1 MDRVVSYDYP
11 IDNNEEMKMEAVIIE
26 DFAGD
31 STEVSTSVY
40 YDGIVSIDIDL
51 DNLGDGCAL
60 AHYTPDQARKLAEA
74 LILAAD
80 EAEAL

>member
-1 MDRVVSYDYP
+1 MV
-11 IDNNEEMKMEAVIIE
+11 AVIIE

-51 DNLGDGCAL
+51 DNLSDGCTI
-60 AHYTPDQARKLAEA
+60 AHYAPEQARKLAA
-74 LILAAD
+74 VLILAAD
-80 EAEAL
+80 EAEKQ